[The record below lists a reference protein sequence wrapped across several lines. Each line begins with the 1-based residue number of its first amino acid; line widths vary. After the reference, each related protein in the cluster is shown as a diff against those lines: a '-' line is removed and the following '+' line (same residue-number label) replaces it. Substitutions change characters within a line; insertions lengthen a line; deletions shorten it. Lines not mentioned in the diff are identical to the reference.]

1 LEKQGIKPID
11 ALHVACAEAY
21 KSYYFITYDKT
32 LINRCQYLSLKVI
45 NQTDLISEIEDEY
58 KSD

>member
-11 ALHVACAEAY
+11 ALHLACAEAY
-21 KSYYFITYDKT
+21 QSYYFITCDKR
-32 LINRCQYLSLKVI
+32 LINHCQYLSFKVI